1 MRVTQNRAAT
11 NNFLDYL
18 IMSVKVLFASSF
30 DDYLI
35 SCLVQKM
42 SENGE
47 KCQCFSEPNMM
58 TSNVKHIQFAVIEE

>member
-1 MRVTQNRAAT
+1 MRVTQNRAAI
-11 NNFLDYL
+11 NIFL
-18 IMSVKVLFASSF
+18 
-30 DDYLI
+30 DYLI

-58 TSNVKHIQFAVIEE
+58 TSNVKHIEFAVIEE